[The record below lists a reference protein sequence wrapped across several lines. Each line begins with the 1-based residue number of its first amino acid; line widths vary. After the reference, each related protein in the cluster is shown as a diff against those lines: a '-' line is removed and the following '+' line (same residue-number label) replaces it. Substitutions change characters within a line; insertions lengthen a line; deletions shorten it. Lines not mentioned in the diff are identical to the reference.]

1 MQAPTPNSPA
11 TLPALAYPAPVPLQ
25 TPIRSPDAAAPLA
38 RMDRETRLFA
48 ESHFRGLR
56 GRLPGGVCPTLDCVD
71 FIENPDSFSYSDFFK
86 GYLLPNVPCVFS
98 SAFTETWGS
107 RRHWVTPSGKPNFDY
122 LLRNYGDV
130 LVPVANCGVREYNSN
145 PKEYMPL
152 REYINYWKEY
162 IRGDNSSPRGCLY
175 LKDWHLCR

>member
-71 FIENPDSFSYSDFFK
+71 FIENPDSFSYADFFK

-122 LLRNYGDV
+122 LLRNYGECR
-130 LVPVANCGVREYNSN
+130 L
-145 PKEYMPL
+145 PKSPP
-152 REYINYWKEY
+152 RARQASGRKG
-162 IRGDNSSPRGCLY
+162 RSGPRGTHSERPGGARGQTGPAGGSGWRSQ
-175 LKDWHLCR
+175 KSV